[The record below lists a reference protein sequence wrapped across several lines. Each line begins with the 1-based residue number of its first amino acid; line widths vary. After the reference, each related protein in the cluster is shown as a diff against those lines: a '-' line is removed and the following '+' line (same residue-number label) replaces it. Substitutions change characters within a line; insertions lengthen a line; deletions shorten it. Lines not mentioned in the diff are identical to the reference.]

1 MKPAATINS
10 AQRVLRVFKAL
21 RGHTLTGLSNQE
33 LAQAT
38 GESAANVS
46 RAIATLMAESLVTK
60 LDNGRYA
67 HGIAT
72 LQIAQAHAEHCE
84 RVNTRMAEIN
94 QRIAAGIH

>member
-1 MKPAATINS
+1 MSTAHTINS
-10 AQRVLRVFKAL
+10 AQRVLRVWKAL

-33 LAQAT
+33 LATMT

-46 RAIATLMAESLVTK
+46 RALATLAAESLVSK

-67 HGIAT
+67 HSIAT

-84 RVNTRMAEIN
+84 RVTARIAQIN
-94 QRIAAGIH
+94 QNIVAGMH

>member
-1 MKPAATINS
+1 MSTPHTINS

-33 LAQAT
+33 LATMT

-46 RAIATLMAESLVTK
+46 RALATLAAESLVSK

-67 HGIAT
+67 HSIAT

-84 RVNTRMAEIN
+84 RVTTRIAQIN
-94 QRIAAGIH
+94 QNIAAGIH

>member
-21 RGHTLTGLSNQE
+21 KGHTLTGLSNQE

-46 RAIATLMAESLVTK
+46 RAVATLMAESLVAK

-67 HGIAT
+67 HSIAT
-72 LQIAQAHAEHCE
+72 LQMAQAHAEHCG
-84 RVNTRMAEIN
+84 RVTTRMAEIN
-94 QRIAAGIH
+94 QRIAAGAH

>member
-1 MKPAATINS
+1 MKPAQTITS
-10 AQRVLRVFKAL
+10 AQRVLRVWKAL

-46 RAIATLMAESLVTK
+46 RALATLAAESLVMK